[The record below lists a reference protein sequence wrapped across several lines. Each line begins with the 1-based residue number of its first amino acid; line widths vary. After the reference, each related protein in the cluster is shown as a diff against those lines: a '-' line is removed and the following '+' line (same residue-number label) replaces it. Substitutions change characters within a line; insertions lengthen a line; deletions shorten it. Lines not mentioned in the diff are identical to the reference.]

1 MKTSLFTDHSKALAH
16 SIRHRLGR
24 ASGTLG
30 ISRVA
35 KSASAFV
42 GEELE
47 FSGVV
52 SSIDVTNGSVQIE
65 IEERKKDGS
74 LLMPAKTTVRLGG
87 S

>member
-1 MKTSLFTDHSKALAH
+1 M
-16 SIRHRLGR
+16 
-24 ASGTLG
+24 
-30 ISRVA
+30 
-35 KSASAFV
+35 

-65 IEERKKDGS
+65 IEERKEDGS
-74 LLMPAKTTVRLGG
+74 LLMPARATVRLGG